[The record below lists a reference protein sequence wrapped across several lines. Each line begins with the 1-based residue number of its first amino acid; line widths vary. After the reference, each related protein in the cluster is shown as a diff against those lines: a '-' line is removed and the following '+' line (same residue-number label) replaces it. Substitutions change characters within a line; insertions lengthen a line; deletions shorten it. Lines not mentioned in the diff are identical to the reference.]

1 MKSWDAGQYTRFEA
15 ERNRPIQD
23 LLAQL
28 PAGGVRSAVDLGC
41 GPGNSTEL
49 LLQRYPQAAVRGI
62 DNSPEMV
69 AAARQRLPGV
79 PFELADVSG
88 WRSDSGP
95 VDLLLSN
102 AVFQWVPGHATLLP
116 ALLGQL
122 APGGWLAVQMPDNI
136 HEPAHR
142 AIREVAARGPWAQR
156 LAAAHRDL
164 DIPHRPDWYFRVL
177 REAGASVDLWR
188 TTYHHQLAGGPAA
201 VVEWFKGSAL
211 RPFLQLLDESEKAQF
226 LTDYEQAVAPLH
238 PVQPDGTVLLPFPRL
253 FFVAR
258 RS

>member
-1 MKSWDAGQYTRFEA
+1 MKSWDAAQYTRFEA
-15 ERNRPIQD
+15 ERNRPIHD

-28 PAGGVRSAVDLGC
+28 PDAGVRRAVDLGC

-49 LLQRYPQAAVRGI
+49 LRQRYPEAAVRGI
-62 DNSPEMV
+62 DSSPEMI
-69 AAARQRLPGV
+69 AAARERLPGV
-79 PFELADVSG
+79 SFEVGDVSG
-88 WRSDSGP
+88 WRSAEGP
-95 VDLLLSN
+95 VDVLLAN
-102 AVFQWVPGHATLLP
+102 AVFQWVPDHATLLP
-116 ALLGQL
+116 ALLRQL
-122 APGGWLAVQMPDNI
+122 APGGSLAVQMPANV

-156 LAAAHRDL
+156 LASAHRDL
-164 DIPHRPDWYFRVL
+164 DIPHPADWYFRVL
-177 REAGASVDLWR
+177 READASVDIWR

-211 RPFLQLLDESEKAQF
+211 RPFLQLLDDGEKAQF
-226 LTDYEQAVAPLH
+226 LAQYEQAVAGLH
-238 PVQPDGTVLLPFPRL
+238 PPQPDGTVLLPFPRL